1 MTVKMTSKAV
11 IKVSAKM
18 STKMQNSLDIVRGF
32 GFLVMWRGGWKD
44 AYKWENTG
52 LNVYAWCEKTVWMK
66 VDVGGK
72 WKDETAM

>member
-32 GFLVMWRGGWKD
+32 GFLVM
-44 AYKWENTG
+44 
-52 LNVYAWCEKTVWMK
+52 
-66 VDVGGK
+66 
-72 WKDETAM
+72 